1 MQERRVAF
9 QATANGWVRFFD
21 VGTRMQLPQL
31 NPDKPSAADHQ
42 LNDPLA
48 RIAIIVADI
57 TALDPALGVDA
68 IVNAANESLMG
79 GGGVDGAIHRAAG
92 PELLAHNRTLNG
104 CPTGLAKR
112 APAFGLEKQGICHIL
127 HTVGPV
133 WTSEAGDYTMP
144 GAPEDDTAKL
154 GYTHAD
160 NLLAS
165 CYMQV
170 FALAVQHGV
179 GHLAIPAIS
188 TGVYRF
194 PKPRAAR
201 IAFGHA
207 HGHLL
212 RNDLPTR
219 ITFVCYSVDDAR
231 HYHDAINSRGQ
242 WMVSRGRV

>member
-1 MQERRVAF
+1 MELPQF
-9 QATANGWVRFFD
+9 NPSD
-21 VGTRMQLPQL
+21 PSGTR
-31 NPDKPSAADHQ
+31 SAADHQ
-42 LNDPLA
+42 LNDSVQ
-48 RIAIIVADI
+48 RIDVIVGDI
-57 TALDPALGVDA
+57 TALDAALAVDA
-68 IVNAANESLMG
+68 IVNAANESMLG

-92 PELLAHNRTLNG
+92 SQLLEHKKTLGG

-112 APAFGLEKQGICHIL
+112 TPAFDLEKQGIQHII

-133 WTSEAGDYTMP
+133 WSGVQDTGVP
-144 GAPEDDTAKL
+144 GAPGDDTAKL
-154 GYTHAD
+154 GYTYED

-170 FALAVQHGV
+170 LALAVQHSV
-179 GHLAIPAIS
+179 QHRAIPAIS

-201 IAFGHA
+201 IAFGHV

-212 RNDLPTR
+212 KNEQPSR
-219 ITFVCYSVDDAR
+219 ITFVCFSDEDAN
-231 HYHDAINSRGQ
+231 HYYDAINTRGQ

>member
-1 MQERRVAF
+1 ME
-9 QATANGWVRFFD
+9 
-21 VGTRMQLPQL
+21 LPQL
-31 NPDKPSAADHQ
+31 NPPAGPSAADHQ
-42 LNDPLA
+42 LNDPVQ
-48 RIAIIVADI
+48 RIAVVVGDI

-68 IVNAANESLMG
+68 IVNAANESLLG

-92 PELLAHNRTLNG
+92 SELLDYCRGRFPGG

-112 APAFGLEKQGICHIL
+112 TPAFNLEQQGIRHIL

-133 WTSEAGDYTMP
+133 WPPQDAGTHAMP
-144 GAPEDDTAKL
+144 GAPVDSTAKL

-160 NLLAS
+160 TLLAS

-170 FALAVQHGV
+170 LALADQHAV
-179 GHLAIPAIS
+179 NHLAIPAIS
-188 TGVYRF
+188 TGVYNF
-194 PKPRAAR
+194 PKPRAAK

-212 RNDLPTR
+212 RNDSPTR
-219 ITFVCYSVDDAR
+219 ITFVCFIEEDAS